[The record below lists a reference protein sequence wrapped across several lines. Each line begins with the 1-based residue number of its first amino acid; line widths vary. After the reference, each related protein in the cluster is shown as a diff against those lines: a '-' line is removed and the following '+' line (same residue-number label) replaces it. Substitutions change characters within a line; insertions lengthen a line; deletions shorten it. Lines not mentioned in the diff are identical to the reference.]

1 MQVAFEAVS
10 HLSGFSVLEVGCH
23 STSYAQEFLQSGARR
38 VVTVDVAPAQI
49 AHAQPAREAS
59 PDSKHEHLEADFL
72 GGEIADKFDVV
83 VALDAFGW
91 IAKEPQTLLARM
103 GEMAS
108 QKVIA
113 RFPGGAALG
122 QRLRRLWAVGP
133 GLSYTGREV
142 RTVAH
147 QARLPNFRI
156 EKLREDGYILI
167 ATMRGRRSGAAQ
179 A

>member
-59 PDSKHEHLEADFL
+59 ADSKHEHLEADFL

-83 VALDAFGW
+83 V
-91 IAKEPQTLLARM
+91 
-103 GEMAS
+103 AS